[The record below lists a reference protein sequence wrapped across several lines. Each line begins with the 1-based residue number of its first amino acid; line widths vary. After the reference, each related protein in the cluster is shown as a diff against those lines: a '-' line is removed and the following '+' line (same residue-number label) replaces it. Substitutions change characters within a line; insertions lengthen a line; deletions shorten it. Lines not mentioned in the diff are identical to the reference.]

1 MRKKAKYIVATLLM
15 FCFAASVKAEQCSY
29 EKQVELGE
37 VASTV
42 KVAYEMVDYDTGYT
56 TYEIDED
63 GNIDPT
69 KEIPLI
75 EEGVRLK
82 IMNITEDIYVRV
94 VDLSEEETEMPD
106 DFGNEEVSDD
116 ALRNAGY
123 YYYGDSDNGTVY
135 LNPVSTSYIHQYKL
149 YVYPTDSDCGDKL
162 LRIIDFNTPMYNNYS
177 NIKACENIPEF
188 EYCQKYVSTPIEVSL
203 PEFLEEC
210 KKYEAKEKEEKEKNS
225 KKTTLKSFYK
235 KNKKVILIAGGCIL
249 IAGVATAAIIV
260 IRRRSRL
267 I

>member
-15 FCFAASVKAEQCSY
+15 FCFATSVKAEQCSY
-29 EKQVELGE
+29 ERQVELGE
-37 VASTV
+37 EASTV

-56 TYEIDED
+56 THEVDEY

-69 KEIPLI
+69 KEIPVI

-94 VDLSEEETEMPD
+94 IDLSEDETEMPD
-106 DFGNEEVSDD
+106 DYDNEEVSDS

-123 YYYGDSDNGTVY
+123 YYYGDSDNGIVY
-135 LNPVSTSYIHQYKL
+135 LNPVTTSYIHQYKL
-149 YVYPTDSDCGDKL
+149 YVYATDPECGDKS
-162 LRIIDFNTPMYNNYS
+162 LRTIDFNTPMYNSYS
-177 NIKACENIPEF
+177 GIEACKNIPEF
-188 EYCQKYVSTPIEVSL
+188 EYCQKYVTTPIDISIQ
-203 PEFLEEC
+203 EFTKEC
-210 KKYEAKEKEEKEKNS
+210 KEYEAKEKEKNEEKN
-225 KKTTLKSFYK
+225 KKTISNFYK

-249 IAGVATAAIIV
+249 IVGVATAAIIV